1 MSNIRNPY
9 SYDNPIRKIDNV
21 TYVKEPTGY
30 LCGQS
35 VIAMLANV
43 PVDEVIKVMKTDKST
58 STAQI
63 DNALF
68 YYGIKHG
75 KTRKKVKEDTVLPD
89 ICILSLKLPGYEHWS
104 LYFNGKYYDPE
115 FGVMNDLPEN
125 AVLEYYWEIIN

>member
-1 MSNIRNPY
+1 MSIIRNPY

-21 TYVKEPTGY
+21 IYVKEPTGY

-43 PVDEVIKVMKTDKST
+43 PVDEVIKVMKTDKGT

-75 KTRKKVKEDTVLPD
+75 KTRKK
-89 ICILSLKLPGYEHWS
+89 
-104 LYFNGKYYDPE
+104 
-115 FGVMNDLPEN
+115 
-125 AVLEYYWEIIN
+125 

>member
-1 MSNIRNPY
+1 MSKIKNPY

-21 TYVKEPTGY
+21 IYVKEPTGY

-43 PVDEVIKVMKTDKST
+43 PVDEVIKVMKTDKGT